1 MPAMNKAV
9 CGLSAYNFMIAAMQ
23 TGFGP
28 FVNLALIGA
37 GWNQTDTGLALSI
50 GTIGALALQLPG
62 GALVDFVAQKRAI
75 LAAGT
80 LLTGVSAAAF
90 CFATGFVPV
99 MGAELLHSAAAT
111 VITPAIAAV
120 TLAAFGPTRFS
131 ASLGGNTRW
140 QSLGS
145 ASAALVLGAVASA
158 DNSRT
163 AFLVVAAASIPAV
176 WVLRWIAPSAPI
188 APTHPAMLHPKQRR
202 KAGHRLW
209 DIYLQR
215 HLHTFAISVLLFA
228 LANAGM
234 LPLAVNALA
243 KRGHDAGLMVSAAII
258 VSQLVVAAI
267 SPTLGR
273 AAETHGRRPIL
284 LLGFGALP
292 VKGVLLA
299 LVPGAPGLLLAQ
311 ACDGISGAVLGIMI
325 SLIAADMT
333 RRTAFMNLAINSL
346 ALASGI
352 GATISTFAAG
362 WLADQAGT
370 EIATLA
376 LVGVAVAAL
385 AVLALTVPETRPVRL
400 PDKTQPASMPP
411 QPGN

>member
-1 MPAMNKAV
+1 MNKAV
-9 CGLSAYNFMIAAMQ
+9 YGLSAYNFMIAAMQ

-80 LLTGVSAAAF
+80 ILTGVSAAAF

-145 ASAALVLGAVASA
+145 AGAALVLGAVASA

-188 APTHPAMLHPKQRR
+188 APTHPAMLHPQQRR

-209 DIYLQR
+209 HIYLQR

-273 AAETHGRRPIL
+273 RAESHGRRPIL

-292 VKGVLLA
+292 VKGLLLA